1 MKDLQTVSQIWCGV
15 MNFLMLQEKKHI
27 TLLPVMLMF
36 VVSLIDL
43 RANSDKK
50 KKKKKKGMVHV
61 HTRQL
66 LQEIKNVMAVS
77 LKSIYGIFNWYKEP
91 VALQFYSTHK
101 DLYGWQASWQWI
113 FIEYNQHV
121 WIFQSEV
128 ALELLFSYSATMQ
141 PFGNTLSNFW
151 V

>member
-1 MKDLQTVSQIWCGV
+1 
-15 MNFLMLQEKKHI
+15 MLQEKKHI

-77 LKSIYGIFNWYKEP
+77 LKSIYGIFN
-91 VALQFYSTHK
+91 
-101 DLYGWQASWQWI
+101 
-113 FIEYNQHV
+113 
-121 WIFQSEV
+121 
-128 ALELLFSYSATMQ
+128 
-141 PFGNTLSNFW
+141 
-151 V
+151 